1 MNGLCCSDLQHE
13 QNAAVQSL
21 QDTKQRLF
29 EQLERMTKD
38 RDKYRTESASLQEN
52 LTTVSSLEEQAR
64 SRIRWAC
71 PAV

>member
-1 MNGLCCSDLQHE
+1 M
-13 QNAAVQSL
+13 QSL